1 MRPSVLPFVT
11 LSVVV
16 CCIRVSSVVIVAYA
30 STELEGANG
39 TLLWKGRRKAA
50 IGVVGALAA
59 SCYDFPAMLE
69 PGVDIIE
76 IDRID
81 RALAKFGPRFLRR
94 VYTPLEAA
102 FCRGRT
108 SELAARFAA
117 KEAVMKA
124 LGTGARGVAWRE
136 IEVLPNH
143 RGKPLVYLHGRAQ
156 KRAERIGLDEIDIS
170 MSHSRDFA
178 VAFVAARSRDL
189 EPDRDVWRAKFSEIL
204 RDRGLLDA

>member
-1 MRPSVLPFVT
+1 MTTNAV
-11 LSVVV
+11 
-16 CCIRVSSVVIVAYA
+16 
-30 STELEGANG
+30 
-39 TLLWKGRRKAA
+39 
-50 IGVVGALAA
+50 
-59 SCYDFPAMLE
+59 
-69 PGVDIIE
+69 GVDIIE
-76 IDRID
+76 IERIE
-81 RALAKFGPRFLRR
+81 RALTKFGQRFLRR
-94 VYTPLEAA
+94 VYTDLEAA

-178 VAFVAARSRDL
+178 VAFVAGRSRDL
-189 EPDRDVWRAKFSEIL
+189 EPDRDVWRAKFAGIL
-204 RDRGLLDA
+204 RERGLLDA